1 MTNKEEQQHNTITL
15 HGVFMDVFSLGVLL
29 AGSSGIGKSEI
40 ALGLIGRGHRL
51 IADDAVTFQ
60 MTEKHT
66 LIGSCPEILQDFLE
80 VRGLGILNIRAM
92 YGDSAIKKSM
102 PLQLIVNLIDVDDNI
117 FKESDRLIGIHDQRK
132 IIGSD
137 ITEVTIPVGAGRNLS
152 VLIEAAVRSYRLRLT
167 GYNAID
173 DFTEKQKSYLENMSK
188 GNSDSG

>member
-1 MTNKEEQQHNTITL
+1 MMHKTDPEHTTLTL

-51 IADDAVTFQ
+51 VADDAVTFELA
-60 MTEKHT
+60 EKNT
-66 LIGSCPEILQDFLE
+66 VIGSCPTLLQDFLE

-102 PLQLIVNLIDVDDNI
+102 PLQLIVNLIDVEDNI
-117 FKESDRLIGIHDQRK
+117 VKESDRLIGIHAQRV
-132 IIGSD
+132 ILGVD
-137 ITEVTIPVGAGRNLS
+137 ITEVTIPVGPGRNLS

-167 GYNAID
+167 GYNAIL
-173 DFTEKQKSYLENMSK
+173 DFTEKQKRYLESMNPDDPGK
-188 GNSDSG
+188 

>member
-1 MTNKEEQQHNTITL
+1 MTNKPEKQQTTITL

-29 AGSSGIGKSEI
+29 SGTSGIGKSEI

-60 MTEKHT
+60 LTEKHS

-132 IIGSD
+132 IIETE
-137 ITEVTIPVGAGRNLS
+137 ITEVTIPVGPGRNLS

-167 GYNAID
+167 GYNAIE
-173 DFTEKQKSYLENMSK
+173 DFSEKQKRYLESMSQEK
-188 GNSDSG
+188 PSE